1 MVLDSINNTKISWHW
16 PAAVILFLFGIIG
29 FSTGVSLT
37 ERPAVVD
44 ASLLTKAYYCLGLF
58 VVGGMD
64 IGVPSGGPILGR
76 VLLWIAY
83 FGCPLLTAS
92 AVIEAVLNFMAPQ
105 RWQLQ
110 RLSGHIVI
118 VGTGSMTTSYL
129 RVLRQQSRSVRVIV
143 VDKSIDRIRELELAE
158 TFNVTV
164 VIADITHDFLIKAL
178 KLKRAQR
185 VLLMGDDNFQSFEAA
200 SKILR
205 FYPHLAVNTIIHCD
219 NLRFLRAMQDTRIA
233 KQTITFNVYNLAA
246 KGLVRDTLLN
256 HFAKTREK
264 DIVVIAGFGRF
275 GQIIL
280 EELLH
285 KANDQIERVGI
296 IDVDANRRIQVVD
309 EQQQMQ
315 PGYQREVFQGNI
327 AHPQAWKNLVDK
339 IDLSQGEPVVILGTG
354 YAADNLRTAL
364 WIRQKYSNAL
374 IFARTNDISQFA
386 KEVCEEHRINSIS
399 ITQLVEDNIP
409 ADWVS

>member
-1 MVLDSINNTKISWHW
+1 M
-16 PAAVILFLFGIIG
+16 ILFLFGIIG